1 MQINNIEI
9 TLLSLL
15 YCILVI
21 VMITTNINFNTNN
34 QFSQLYIQAEINK
47 EEKREE
53 VEEMKKVKKIEKKDK
68 EKLFSQ
74 DKEQFVKF
82 DYENLT
88 IPQVYSTA
96 ANGSIYQF
104 KHNNPNGKVQVDEE
118 KNENVFTKR
127 NKDGSWRIDYG
138 RPRIDIFTKD
148 AGILP
153 DKQILQENLSKSGIQ
168 SWNFSELKE
177 IGYWYKP
184 NDWKNVEI
192 TLIFKLLDSSRSKGE
207 EHALSLVTRS
217 ISHSEI
223 YDSDD
228 DDDDPP
234 FYCGGSSY
242 HNNISNEGQ
251 VRMKKEQFHTDY
263 EREKYNPNVQ
273 LGKIYDKIIG
283 FKGII
288 YNINNTAVKLESWVD
303 IENQGKGPYKKIHEI
318 IDNGNWGDNM
328 KVCGAETDG
337 QAITWGSPLIIIK
350 ANDFKFDIYDVEIRE
365 IIPLSSSTSPSYP
378 YR

>member
-1 MQINNIEI
+1 MEI

-15 YCILVI
+15 YCNLVI
-21 VMITTNINFNTNN
+21 VVLITIVNFNINN
-34 QFSQLYIQAEINK
+34 QFSQLYIQAEINNEGK
-47 EEKREE
+47 EEEE
-53 VEEMKKVKKIEKKDK
+53 KKNVKEIEKKDK

-74 DKEQFVKF
+74 NKEQFVKF

-168 SWNFSELKE
+168 SWNFTELKE

-192 TLIFKLLDSSRSKGE
+192 TLIFKLLDSSRSKGD

-217 ISHSEI
+217 MSHSEI

-228 DDDDPP
+228 DDHPP
-234 FYCGGSSY
+234 FYCGG
-242 HNNISNEGQ
+242 I
-251 VRMKKEQFHTDY
+251 
-263 EREKYNPNVQ
+263 
-273 LGKIYDKIIG
+273 
-283 FKGII
+283 
-288 YNINNTAVKLESWVD
+288 KLS
-303 IENQGKGPYKKIHEI
+303 
-318 IDNGNWGDNM
+318 
-328 KVCGAETDG
+328 
-337 QAITWGSPLIIIK
+337 
-350 ANDFKFDIYDVEIRE
+350 
-365 IIPLSSSTSPSYP
+365 
-378 YR
+378 